1 MDQNYLIP
9 NLTRPIR
16 IIVLKRKGFK
26 VVYILQR
33 DRTNEET
40 RKYVYA
46 KGGDVVLRRFP
57 QQSFMPII
65 FCSPP
70 HLLKQRVIGF
80 HNCSCTSQLYFCYIR
95 QVLFPIPDIF
105 SKKSSIT
112 LSYLGLMER
121 LWIPPLR
128 IIFCPIKT
136 PMSSFFLQ
144 Q

>member
-70 HLLKQRVIGF
+70 PTF
-80 HNCSCTSQLYFCYIR
+80 
-95 QVLFPIPDIF
+95 
-105 SKKSSIT
+105 
-112 LSYLGLMER
+112 
-121 LWIPPLR
+121 
-128 IIFCPIKT
+128 
-136 PMSSFFLQ
+136 
-144 Q
+144 